1 MSCAFRSAVISAS
14 IFCFVVVKL
23 FLAKPASVRHL
34 VDITHLLPSVFSARR
49 IVEVVVIAFV
59 PRTLAYLPSG
69 HYPLPFRYFAFGG
82 GRNLHLLFVKAE
94 T

>member
-14 IFCFVVVKL
+14 IFCLVVVKL

-49 IVEVVVIAFV
+49 IVEVVVDIAV
-59 PRTLAYLPSG
+59 GVAVEVAVASS
-69 HYPLPFRYFAFGG
+69 
-82 GRNLHLLFVKAE
+82 
-94 T
+94 